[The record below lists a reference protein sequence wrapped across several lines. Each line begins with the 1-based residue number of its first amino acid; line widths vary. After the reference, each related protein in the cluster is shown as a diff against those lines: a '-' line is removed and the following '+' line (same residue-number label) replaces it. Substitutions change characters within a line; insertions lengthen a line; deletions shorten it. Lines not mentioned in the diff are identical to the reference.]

1 MPASTGV
8 RLNNQ
13 VIMIEGGVYENITL
27 MITPGIDT
35 PMGTHELGI
44 EAYRVRDT
52 DTKELLE
59 KFIVNVEI
67 KYRPDLVIN
76 YDDLVLSKT
85 TPIEYE
91 EIYINAT
98 IYNIGDASAKNV
110 TVTVTP
116 QAKGGSLLNPI
127 GTHTIPDL
135 APQSSTTIGFTWE
148 VDPSVEFIIVNI
160 DPDDDYVEISETNN
174 EISKNLFVIHEPT
187 QLDVDPDG
195 SGISYVTW
203 GVSIIVTAV
212 IVTAIAASA
221 FMVSTEYGKYA
232 ALKMLIPLYSRV
244 KREDVLN
251 HEVREQVYDYVK
263 EHPGDHFRSILTHLE
278 LTNGTLVHHL
288 NTLEKKDFI
297 RSERDGPYKRFYPIG
312 TKISGEVLEING
324 LQGKI
329 LDVAAARPGITQKG
343 LAKKLGAS
351 TPTINYHVKALR
363 NSGLLK
369 VKRDGKV
376 TRCYVE
382 EMIKVKGKGAS

>member
-1 MPASTGV
+1 
-8 RLNNQ
+8 
-13 VIMIEGGVYENITL
+13 
-27 MITPGIDT
+27 
-35 PMGTHELGI
+35 
-44 EAYRVRDT
+44 
-52 DTKELLE
+52 
-59 KFIVNVEI
+59 
-67 KYRPDLVIN
+67 
-76 YDDLVLSKT
+76 
-85 TPIEYE
+85 
-91 EIYINAT
+91 
-98 IYNIGDASAKNV
+98 
-110 TVTVTP
+110 
-116 QAKGGSLLNPI
+116 
-127 GTHTIPDL
+127 
-135 APQSSTTIGFTWE
+135 
-148 VDPSVEFIIVNI
+148 
-160 DPDDDYVEISETNN
+160 
-174 EISKNLFVIHEPT
+174 
-187 QLDVDPDG
+187 
-195 SGISYVTW
+195 
-203 GVSIIVTAV
+203 
-212 IVTAIAASA
+212 VTAIAASA